1 MCQPGFVI
9 FRLFQLCWQ
18 WIRTQASP
26 TVAIVPL
33 PSSVDTNLQLW
44 LFFQKRS
51 LKLVRPRS
59 WELENGAK
67 RILIGRKN
75 LVIWKSGN
83 NYHPIRGGIYW
94 LSLERRGG
102 PQLGSLCER
111 SNQQILSSER
121 RDLQNEFKN
130 RSKNRLGKKVQNCCF
145 IHFGHFADQRWAVL
159 KGTLACT
166 VIPLNVLFGKS

>member
-9 FRLFQLCWQ
+9 FRLFQVCWQ

-26 TVAIVPL
+26 TLAIVPL
-33 PSSVDTNLQLW
+33 PNSVYTNLYLR

-102 PQLGSLCER
+102 PQLGSLWREVINKSFHLR
-111 SNQQILSSER
+111 EETFKMSSR
-121 RDLQNEFKN
+121 TVRKIG
-130 RSKNRLGKKVQNCCF
+130 LGKK
-145 IHFGHFADQRWAVL
+145 L
-159 KGTLACT
+159 KIAALFTLATLQTSGEQC
-166 VIPLNVLFGKS
+166 LKEHLLALLFR